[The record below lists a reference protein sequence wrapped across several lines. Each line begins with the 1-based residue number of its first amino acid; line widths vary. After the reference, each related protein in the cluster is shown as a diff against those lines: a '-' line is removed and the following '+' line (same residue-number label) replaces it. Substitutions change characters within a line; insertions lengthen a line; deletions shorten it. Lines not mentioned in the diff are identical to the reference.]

1 MNRVSKM
8 NLTTLKYFI
17 SVASLGSITEA
28 AQEAYVSQSA
38 VSKTI
43 KQLEEEIGVKLFD
56 REGRTIK
63 LNQQGK
69 LFYSYVSDSLN
80 LLDRGIKAVQGS
92 KNIDQSPLN
101 VLFTVA
107 SPLIS
112 KIILCMQEVLPNIS
126 LNIHQKNSFAK
137 DLEQFDFIISTAK
150 IPNFN
155 SIPITTEELLIG
167 AKKGIL
173 PNKDFIE
180 LKDFEKYI
188 FVGLDKETE
197 LQQTIDQFLMAHKI
211 KLNYQYQS
219 DEPATVRQ
227 LIASGIGIGFI
238 PAISWQDFET
248 QNITKAHIYPEAPQ
262 RTIYLNSPH
271 HNLTDTQRLF
281 SNEIANVFL
290 QEIDA
295 ATK

>member
-1 MNRVSKM
+1 M

-17 SVASLGSITEA
+17 EVASLGSITKA
-28 AQEAYVSQSA
+28 AKEAYVSQSA

-43 KQLEEEIGVKLFD
+43 KQLENEIGVKLFD
-56 REGRTIK
+56 REGRTIQ

-80 LLDRGIKAVQGS
+80 LLNRGIKAVQNS
-92 KNIDQSPLN
+92 KNIDEQPLN

-112 KIILCMQEVLPNIS
+112 KIVLRMQDVLPNIS

-137 DLEQFDFIISTAK
+137 DLEQFDFIISTK
-150 IPNFN
+150 EIPHFN
-155 SIPITTEELLIG
+155 SIPIITEEIMIG
-167 AKKGIL
+167 AKKGLL
-173 PNKDFIE
+173 PNKDFIKT
-180 LKDFEKYI
+180 KDLNQ
-188 FVGLDKETE
+188 FVFIGLDSETE
-197 LQQTIDQFLMAHKI
+197 LQQTIDQFLTAQKI

-227 LIASGIGIGFI
+227 LIVNGLGIGFV
-238 PAISWQDFET
+238 PAISWHSFDSK
-248 QNITKAHIYPEAPQ
+248 NIKKAHIVPDPPY
-262 RTIYLNSPH
+262 RTIYLNTPH
-271 HNLTDTQRLF
+271 NNLTDSQRLF

-290 QEIDA
+290 EERNSEP
-295 ATK
+295 K

>member
-1 MNRVSKM
+1 MLNQIVMNRVSKM

-17 SVASLGSITEA
+17 SVASLGSITEVA
-28 AQEAYVSQSA
+28 KEAYVSQSA

-43 KQLEEEIGVKLFD
+43 KQLEEEIGVELFD

-92 KNIDQSPLN
+92 NQSPLN
-101 VLFTVA
+101 VLFTVT

-112 KIILCMQEVLPNIS
+112 KIILRMQEVLPNIS

-155 SIPITTEELLIG
+155 SIPITTEKLLIG

-180 LKDFEKYI
+180 LKELEKYI
-188 FVGLDKETE
+188 FVGLDK
-197 LQQTIDQFLMAHKI
+197 K
-211 KLNYQYQS
+211 
-219 DEPATVRQ
+219 R
-227 LIASGIGIGFI
+227 
-238 PAISWQDFET
+238 
-248 QNITKAHIYPEAPQ
+248 
-262 RTIYLNSPH
+262 
-271 HNLTDTQRLF
+271 
-281 SNEIANVFL
+281 
-290 QEIDA
+290 A
-295 ATK
+295 ATNYRSIFKCSQNQTQLSILIR

>member
-1 MNRVSKM
+1 M

-28 AQEAYVSQSA
+28 AKEAYVSQSA

-43 KQLEEEIGVKLFD
+43 KQLEEEIDVKLFD

-112 KIILCMQEVLPNIS
+112 KIILRMQEVLPNIS
-126 LNIHQKNSFAK
+126 LNIHQK
-137 DLEQFDFIISTAK
+137 
-150 IPNFN
+150 
-155 SIPITTEELLIG
+155 
-167 AKKGIL
+167 
-173 PNKDFIE
+173 
-180 LKDFEKYI
+180 KY
-188 FVGLDKETE
+188 F
-197 LQQTIDQFLMAHKI
+197 
-211 KLNYQYQS
+211 
-219 DEPATVRQ
+219 RQ
-227 LIASGIGIGFI
+227 RFR
-238 PAISWQDFET
+238 AI
-248 QNITKAHIYPEAPQ
+248 
-262 RTIYLNSPH
+262 
-271 HNLTDTQRLF
+271 
-281 SNEIANVFL
+281 
-290 QEIDA
+290 
-295 ATK
+295 